1 VELPGPSLWDIFAD
15 GARVATNDGTTIAHT
30 LDLGYL
36 TLPTGRIVASDP
48 FLDPW
53 NEPFSVGVPRGA
65 YLVLLALVWGDVAAV
80 MVYLGDGTPVSW
92 RPADPPAFAVDSATG
107 CLMDHKVCRFLH
119 RRADEDKYGRYTQ
132 RFRQALDETNGL
144 GANYCVDPESG
155 ANIILFHTWG
165 GDGNF
170 PSYFGYS
177 AEGSLVC
184 LVTDMYLSLESV
196 VGVQASA

>member
-15 GARVATNDGTTIAHT
+15 GARIATIDGTTIART

-65 YLVLLALVWGDVAAV
+65 YLVLLALVWGEVAAV
-80 MVYLGDGTPVSW
+80 MVYFGDGPPVSW

-107 CLMDHKVCRFLH
+107 CLMDHKVCRFLR
-119 RRADEDKYGRYTQ
+119 RRADEDKYERYAR
-132 RFRQALDETNGL
+132 RFREAIDETNGL
-144 GANYCVDPESG
+144 GANYCVDPDSG
-155 ANIILFHTWG
+155 ANIILFRTWG
-165 GDGNF
+165 GDGHF

-177 AEGSLVC
+177 ADGSVVC

-196 VGVQASA
+196 VGVEASA